1 MPTKP
6 DRERRED
13 PEPPTTAPA
22 EERPETAEL
31 DPEALELL
39 RARLVR
45 KYH

>member
-1 MPTKP
+1 MPKEP
-6 DRERRED
+6 ESERRED
-13 PEPPTTAPA
+13 AEPPTTAPA

>member
-13 PEPPTTAPA
+13 AEPPPTAPA

>member
-13 PEPPTTAPA
+13 PEPPATAPA